1 VGLIHYIA
9 AQLRQQTETK
19 VILTGGGAEELLP
32 LLPNDMNYVPEL
44 VLLGLAAVANS
55 TNLI

>member
-1 VGLIHYIA
+1 LIHYIA

-55 TNLI
+55 TNLV